1 VATVSV
7 GITVNEYAVQI
18 VAGLGSGAV
27 LFLIASGLTLIFGAL
42 RVVNFA
48 HGSLYMLGAYIAFE
62 IGNAIGVGN
71 GTFWVVLL
79 LSGVAVALI
88 GTGVEIL
95 FFRPIYRR
103 ALLTQLLVTFALVLI
118 VAGIVRKL
126 WGAQGEST
134 DAPPF
139 LAGGVR
145 AFGTQIPKYQFLFMA
160 LAVAVAIVL
169 WIVLYRTG
177 LGRMIRAAVSDP
189 ELLGLSGVNVRWLF
203 TGVFALG
210 CFFAGLAGAA
220 VTLQGAI
227 GPGIAVDA
235 IIRAFVIIVLG
246 GLGSLAGAFIASLLV
261 GVAEAVGILW
271 VPQASLAIVFA
282 VLVAV
287 LAVRPQGLLGTRT
300 A

>member
-1 VATVSV
+1 MTLAYTTRDYV
-7 GITVNEYAVQI
+7 VQI

-48 HGSLYMLGAYIAFE
+48 HGSLYAIGAYLAVSL
-62 IGNAIGVGN
+62 GDAIGFGN
-71 GTFWVVLL
+71 VTFWAVLL
-79 LSGVAVALI
+79 LAGLLVAASGAFLEVA
-88 GTGVEIL
+88 

-103 ALLTQLLVTFALVLI
+103 PLLTQLLVTFAFVLI
-118 VAGIVRKL
+118 VGGVIRSV

-134 DAPPF
+134 PTPPF

-145 AFGTQIPKYQFLFMA
+145 VLDTQVPKYQFFLMAFA
-160 LAVAVAIVL
+160 LAVAVVL
-169 WIVLYRTG
+169 WLILYRTG
-177 LGRMIRAAVSDP
+177 LGRMIRAAVSDS

-203 TGVFALG
+203 TGVFVLG
-210 CFFAGLAGAA
+210 SFFAGLAGAL

-227 GPGIAVDA
+227 GPELGVGA
-235 IIRAFVIIVLG
+235 IIRAFVVIVIG
-246 GLGSLAGAFIASLLV
+246 GLGSLTGAFIAAFLV
-261 GVAEAVGILW
+261 GIAEALGILW

-287 LAVRPQGLLGTRT
+287 LAVRPQGLLGTKPE
-300 A
+300 